1 MDFQSS
7 WRLFKENRIIF
18 ATSLLICIG
27 LGSYLNVT
35 ATPMYVSEAQ
45 VFVSTPMA
53 ASDAGALLSGSSF
66 SQQRVKSYAEIINS
80 ALILDP
86 VIQKLALQVTA
97 KDLAK
102 SISAKAPADTVL
114 LNISAQDSNPQ
125 RAADIANAV
134 ADQFALQVENLEGAT
149 LSLTGNLVSVSIA
162 KKAIAPDSPAS
173 PKKAVN
179 LVLAVILGLLL
190 GFGSAQLKR
199 MMNITVTGE
208 EDLLGIPLLAAIEF
222 DYEAK
227 TKPLISQLG
236 KYASR
241 TESFRTMRTSIRYI
255 APSVPS
261 KVVAITSAVPDEGKT
276 TSSLNFA
283 ISLAQSDCKTILIEG
298 DFRRAQFSKY
308 MPGLTQSL
316 GITNLL
322 KQKAKMTLSG
332 IMKNSVQ
339 CENSKL
345 WIIPCSKIPANP
357 AELLG
362 SEKFDE
368 LLSILQRN
376 FDYVIIDCPPILPV
390 TDAAIIAS
398 KADGVILI
406 IHTART
412 KKSELMAARA
422 SIESVNGK
430 LFGVV
435 LNKIPH
441 KSARDQGY
449 RYGYRTYFGQQ
460 YTSENG
466 LVYAPSEKEMLRLE
480 REEFIEKMKLK

>member
-1 MDFQSS
+1 VDFLNA
-7 WRLFKENRIIF
+7 WRLFRENRMIF
-18 ATSLLICIG
+18 AGALLVCIT
-27 LGSYLNVT
+27 LGSYMNFS

-86 VIQKLALQVTA
+86 VIQKLGLQVTA
-97 KDLAK
+97 KELSK
-102 SISAKAPADTVL
+102 NISAKAPADTVL
-114 LNISAQDSNPQ
+114 LNIDAQDSNPQ
-125 RAADIANAV
+125 KAADIANAV
-134 ADQFALQVENLEGAT
+134 ADQFAVQVESLEGST
-149 LSLTGNLVSVSIA
+149 QSSTGNLVSVSLA
-162 KKAIAPDSPAS
+162 KKATAPDSPAS

-179 LVLAVILGLLL
+179 LVLATILGLLS
-190 GFGSAQLKR
+190 GFGFSQLKR
-199 MMNITVTGE
+199 LMNTTVTSE
-208 EDLLGIPLLAAIEF
+208 DDLLGIPLLAAIEF

-241 TESFRTMRTSIRYI
+241 TESFRTLRTSIRYI

-261 KVVAITSAVPDEGKT
+261 KIIAITSAVPDEGKT
-276 TSSLNFA
+276 TSTLNFG
-283 ISLAQSDCKTILIEG
+283 ISMAQSDCKTVVIEA
-298 DFRRAQFSKY
+298 DLRRAQFSKY
-308 MPGLTQSL
+308 IPVLTQNL
-316 GITNLL
+316 GIVQLL
-322 KQKAKMTLSG
+322 TQKAKITMSG
-332 IMKNSVQ
+332 VLKNSIQ
-339 CENSKL
+339 MHNSKL
-345 WIIPCSKIPANP
+345 WIIPCSKIPSNP
-357 AELLG
+357 AELIG

-368 LLSILQRN
+368 LLSVLQKN

-390 TDAAIIAS
+390 TDAAIVAS

-406 IHTART
+406 IHTAKT
-412 KKSELMAARA
+412 KKSELVAARA
-422 SIESVNGK
+422 SVESVNGK

-441 KSARDQGY
+441 KSAREQGY

-466 LVYAPSEKEMLRLE
+466 LVYAPSDTELARLE
-480 REEFIEKMKLK
+480 MEDFLEKLKSK